1 MYREY
6 LKNRIGSLIYITGT
20 LIRGFSTQTFSE
32 KNFGITPDQYVILS
46 LLLENDEIMYQR
58 QLAEIM
64 FKDRANISR
73 IIDIMHKN
81 GLVEKIPESHGR
93 KIYKLV
99 VTEKGRKIKESI
111 FQTDID
117 LRNAI
122 TKDITEEE
130 LTVTFNTLEKMNVNI
145 RDKVKLQI

>member
-6 LKNRIGSLIYITGT
+6 LKGRIGSLIFITGT
-20 LIRGFSTQTFSE
+20 LIRGLSSQTFSE
-32 KNFGITPDQYVILS
+32 RDYGLTPDQYVILS

-58 QLAEIM
+58 QLAEIT

-73 IIDIMHKN
+73 IIDIMHKK
-81 GLVEKIPESHGR
+81 GLIEKIPDSNGR

-99 VTEKGRKIKESI
+99 VTEKGKELRDKV
-111 FQTDID
+111 FPADIE
-117 LRNAI
+117 LRAMI
-122 TKDITEEE
+122 TKNITEEE
-130 LTVTFNTLEKMNVNI
+130 LAITFNTLEKMNLNI